1 MKLAPVLAKYLTAN
15 KVLRLPG
22 LGVFHAEN
30 AYDPNIDYS
39 KKGASLLNI
48 SFEQT
53 KVAELDETLIDFV
66 ASETG
71 KMKVLSKSDLLS
83 EIDAVINFL
92 NTGKPYFL
100 SGIGTIT
107 KKFDGS
113 FEFHKEKYHHS
124 EREKKKQV
132 PITEKNSVPQSY
144 IDETRRPHKT
154 RPAIIILTLCILAIA
169 ATVWFY
175 IRNSENN
182 TGTLEEV
189 TADTIVPEENTGKDT
204 ATAKPAPAAAV
215 FPGSYKFV
223 LETAA
228 QPRALK
234 RYNQLKKINW
244 PVELETADS
253 VTYKLFI
260 PLPVAN
266 TDTVKAKDSLS
277 RLSGRK
283 VWIER

>member
-1 MKLAPVLAKYLTAN
+1 MKLAPVLAKYLTVN

-30 AYDPNIDYS
+30 AYDPDVDYS

-53 KVAELDETLIDFV
+53 KVTELDETLIDFV

-83 EIDAVINFL
+83 EIDAAINFL

-100 SGIGTIT
+100 NGIGTLT

-113 FEFHKEKYHHS
+113 FEFHKEKYHSS

-132 PITEKNSVPQSY
+132 PITEKNSVPQAY

-154 RPAIIILTLCILAIA
+154 RPAVIILTLCILAIA

-175 IRNSENN
+175 VRNSENN
-182 TGTLEEV
+182 AGTLEEV
-189 TADTIVPEENTGKDT
+189 TADTLLPEENTGKDT
-204 ATAKPAPAAAV
+204 VAAKPTAAA
-215 FPGSYKFV
+215 FSGSYKFV
-223 LETAA
+223 LETAG

-244 PVELETADS
+244 PVALETTDS

-260 PLPVAN
+260 PLPKAN
-266 TDTVKAKDSLS
+266 TDTVKVKDSLS

-283 VWIER
+283 VWIEP

>member
-30 AYDPNIDYS
+30 AYDPDVDYS

-48 SFEQT
+48 SFEQA
-53 KVAELDETLIDFV
+53 KVTELDETLIDFV

-124 EREKKKQV
+124 EREKKKKV
-132 PITEKNSVPQSY
+132 PITEKNSVPQAY

-169 ATVWFY
+169 ATVLFY

-182 TGTLEEV
+182 AGTLEEV
-189 TADTIVPEENTGKDT
+189 TADTLLPEENTGKDT
-204 ATAKPAPAAAV
+204 VAAKPTAAS
-215 FPGSYKFV
+215 FSGSYKFV
-223 LETAA
+223 LEIAG
-228 QPRALK
+228 QPRAFK

-260 PLPVAN
+260 PLPMAN
-266 TDTVKAKDSLS
+266 TDTVKVKDSLS